1 MLMKNFLLFAAA
13 LGCAFASKAADY
25 TLPFSF
31 TASEETFS

>member
-1 MLMKNFLLFAAA
+1 MLMKKILLFAAA

-31 TASEETFS
+31 TASEESLT